1 MARPALELSGIPS
14 FIIALPYMMSLKA
27 GVRAKV
33 VQTAPGFTMRNRT
46 IRTSVTLPEGSYV
59 EIQALA
65 EANDVSTAWVI
76 RQAVV
81 QYLSSNSGQR
91 ELPLP
96 SGRAAR

>member
-1 MARPALELSGIPS
+1 MPR
-14 FIIALPYMMSLKA
+14 
-27 GVRAKV
+27 
-33 VQTAPGFTMRNRT
+33 RT
-46 IRTSVTLPEGSYV
+46 VRTSVTLPEKSYC

-81 QYLSSNSGQR
+81 HYLSSSAGQR

-96 SGRAAR
+96 SGRQAR